1 MIVSFAWTT
10 PALRAG
16 AKTCTRRE
24 WKPSHARHFRE
35 GMKVDAWDHLPRAR
49 VRGAQHVAT
58 IRVVEPPELQS
69 TAQIPDSDWEAEGFA
84 WLTRFG
90 TAEDAK
96 LARAIWD
103 AWHARPRVLYV
114 MRFQLIGLVDARR

>member
-10 PALRAG
+10 AALRAG

-35 GMKVDAWDHLPRAR
+35 GMKVEAWDHSPRTR
-49 VRGAQHVAT
+49 DGRKVAT
-58 IRVVEPPELQS
+58 IRVTTAPELQS
-69 TAQIPDSDWEAEGFA
+69 TAQILDSDWEAEGFA
-84 WLTRFG
+84 WITKFG
-90 TAEDAK
+90 TPDDAK

-114 MRFQLIGLVDARR
+114 MRFELISLVDARR